1 MKSWTACINYR
12 GRRKDARRIGKKNER
27 ERERVGGTRCRQRGG
42 QGRANGISG
51 QFSWAES
58 RNRGCI
64 FTGVLIWLE
73 TYYDR
78 ACNAALGAR
87 VIWYICFAYRI
98 AREAVPEEES
108 AVVAGDER
116 NDGGGEKE
124 SEKVCSN
131 TNVFAFHNKL
141 RTHGTTTTA
150 RNPPPPKSTGLG
162 IDGICLYLF
171 ERCATN
177 YACLLRNA
185 QFVRTLRIYI
195 AKCASIF
202 ARNDRWV
209 DIFVLSFHADRFF
222 PLIIL

>member
-12 GRRKDARRIGKKNER
+12 ARRKDARRIGKKNER
-27 ERERVGGTRCRQRGG
+27 ERESGRDGVGSAAG

-150 RNPPPPKSTGLG
+150 RHRNRRGWVSMVFACIYSSGARPIMPVYCETLSSFAPYEFTLPNVRPFLHRT
-162 IDGICLYLF
+162 ID
-171 ERCATN
+171 EW
-177 YACLLRNA
+177 
-185 QFVRTLRIYI
+185 
-195 AKCASIF
+195 IF
-202 ARNDRWV
+202 SSSRFTPIV
-209 DIFVLSFHADRFF
+209 SF
-222 PLIIL
+222 L

>member
-12 GRRKDARRIGKKNER
+12 ARRKDARRIGKKNER
-27 ERERVGGTRCRQRGG
+27 ERESGRDGVGSAAG

-150 RNPPPPKSTGLG
+150 RNPPLPKSTGLG